1 MRPGRCRPVGRRTGG
16 AADVAVG
23 RLISSICLSRVL
35 VRRVRPVGR
44 RRQPGALPV
53 PSFPSRTL
61 PVRARR
67 VDAHGR
73 DSVPVRRGFV
83 TGEVPPASS
92 NPLSARLRA
101 LGGERGASGASRAG
115 KVAGVSPCL
124 VAPADNA
131 ALPSRPSRSLP
142 GGGGRPGNRFRLRG
156 RPGVPWGA
164 VRGPAVPVVRPGRS
178 VP

>member
-1 MRPGRCRPVGRRTGG
+1 M
-16 AADVAVG
+16 
-23 RLISSICLSRVL
+23 
-35 VRRVRPVGR
+35 RRVRPVGR
-44 RRQPGALPV
+44 RRQPGARPV

-83 TGEVPPASS
+83 TGEIPLASS

-115 KVAGVSPCL
+115 KVAGVVPCL
-124 VAPADNA
+124 VAPANTA
-131 ALPSRPSRSLP
+131 AIPPGLTRSLRHGAAGCFP
-142 GGGGRPGNRFRLRG
+142 DVSIGRRIAGIAGSG
-156 RPGVPWGA
+156 R
-164 VRGPAVPVVRPGRS
+164 
-178 VP
+178 